1 MSIEEVV
8 LPLVSTIRACP
19 YDLIARARLAQEACV
34 SLLNPDLAGQPY
46 SYLELHTS
54 PPVAM
59 HTPWDYGD
67 TTGHLLESLTL
78 LRIMTGTAPDERDT
92 MLSQHLY
99 SHQGDDGLIVVPP
112 APWTVPHQP
121 TVELEWTQ
129 RGALMAWTTRYLAF
143 EDQLALE
150 AAERLVTG
158 LYHTAIW
165 HSDYCWFPASA
176 LPQGGWVDRHPPVD
190 RVVDSLI
197 GGQIVFP
204 LVRFAKATNNA
215 YAKRLAYGFIQFIKE
230 RSGAFNKEGHLTAK
244 SARYLHSNA
253 GFLKGAMNY
262 AVWTG
267 DDDMVAWVQQNYA
280 LLKTLGTDF
289 GFFPHRT
296 SGIDR
301 YQGDISFLKDMIEL
315 AIMLANE
322 VDQTYYLDVERFGR
336 NHLLEAQLLDLDW
349 VDRDTDVEFPEAM
362 WCANHP
368 LEGLHTEGV
377 AQKAVGLF
385 ASWSLYNDAFDH
397 KNPRLMLRSTAAGMR
412 ALYSM
417 WHSAIHR
424 EEEAVRINLH
434 FSRDTRWANVL
445 SSLPRE
451 GYLEVVMKARGVLAV
466 RIPDEA
472 TPEELIVYVNY
483 NRHRNEVHRAGYA
496 WIEAL
501 RNGDIVTFRWKP
513 KERKTSYT
521 LLDKEF
527 QGVWRGDTLME
538 MEPQGTLNPI
548 YMRTSEVETAPAPEI
563 HGVLKEIS
571 PF

>member
-1 MSIEEVV
+1 MSVEEVLV
-8 LPLVSTIRACP
+8 PLISTIRACP

-34 SLLNPDLAGQPY
+34 SLLNPELFGQPY
-46 SYLELHTS
+46 SYFELHTS

-67 TTGHLLESLTL
+67 TPGHLLEALTL
-78 LRIMTGTAPDERDT
+78 SRIMTGTAPDERDA
-92 MLSQHLY
+92 MLANHLY
-99 SHQGDDGLIVVPP
+99 RHQGADGLIVVPP
-112 APWTVPHQP
+112 APWTVPQQP

-129 RGALMAWTTRYLAF
+129 RGALMAWTTRYLAY
-143 EDQLALE
+143 EDQQALE

-158 LYHTAIW
+158 LYHTVVW

-176 LPQGGWVDRHPPVD
+176 LPAGGWVDRHPPVD
-190 RVVDSLI
+190 RAVDSLI

-215 YAKRLAYGFIQFIKE
+215 YAKRLAHGFIRFIKE
-230 RSGAFNKEGHLTAK
+230 RSGAFSKTGQLTAK

-253 GFLKGAMNY
+253 GFLKGALTY
-262 AVWTG
+262 AIWTG
-267 DDDMVAWVQQNYA
+267 DEEMTAWVQENYS

-296 SGIDR
+296 VGADR
-301 YQGDISFLKDMIEL
+301 YQGDVAFLKDMIEL
-315 AIMLANE
+315 AIMLADE
-322 VDQTYYLDVERFGR
+322 VDHAYFQDVERYGR

-349 VDRDTDVEFPEAM
+349 VDKEIEVEFPEVM

-368 LEGLHTEGV
+368 PEGIATERV
-377 AQKAVGLF
+377 AESALGLF
-385 ASWSLYNDAFDH
+385 ASWSLYNDAFDPT
-397 KNPRLMLRSTAAGMR
+397 NPRLMLRSTAAGMR
-412 ALYSM
+412 ALYSL
-417 WHSAIHR
+417 WRHSIQR
-424 EEEAVRINLH
+424 EDEAVRINLL
-434 FSRDTRWANVL
+434 FSRDARWANVL

-496 WIEAL
+496 WVEAL
-501 RNGDIVTFRWKP
+501 RNGDIITFRWKP
-513 KERKTSYT
+513 KERTASYA
-521 LLDKEF
+521 LLDKTYTA
-527 QGVWRGDTLME
+527 QWRGDTLMT
-538 MEPQGTLNPI
+538 MEPQGVLNPL
-548 YMRTSEVETAPAPEI
+548 YLRSTEVETAPAPEI